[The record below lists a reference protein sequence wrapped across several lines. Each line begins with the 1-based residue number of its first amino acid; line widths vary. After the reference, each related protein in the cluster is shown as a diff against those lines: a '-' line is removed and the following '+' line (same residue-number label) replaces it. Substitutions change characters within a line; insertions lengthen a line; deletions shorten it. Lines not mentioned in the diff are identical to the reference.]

1 MTLKIGKIVF
11 KSDKNNFSPKTSDK
25 TAKASGLEC
34 YIQVWVPF
42 CVCWQYD
49 VIKTLQKHVRFLLQ
63 NQLETFRLVA
73 ASWPIPIKNSF
84 LKYLILIIYQIDLLP
99 HLEWRL
105 LVQW

>member
-34 YIQVWVPF
+34 YIQEWVPF

-49 VIKTLQKHVRFLLQ
+49 VIRTPQKHVRFLIQ
-63 NQLETFRLVA
+63 NLPETFRLVA
-73 ASWPIPIKNSF
+73 ASWPIPIVHRWRPVV
-84 LKYLILIIYQIDLLP
+84 P
-99 HLEWRL
+99 HHFCHHPKVRL
-105 LVQW
+105 LVVQLK